1 MKVILHEVKVIL
13 HPVSRLPPAQ
23 IASLAYTGCYSVY
36 LHDREGPPVPS
47 CVSPGWLHGVQAEPH
62 AQAFEF
68 LLEAALHGAIYT
80 GPQPEATIS
89 YLRDQ
94 AEDALET

>member
-1 MKVILHEVKVIL
+1 M
-13 HPVSRLPPAQ
+13 P
-23 IASLAYTGCYSVY
+23 
-36 LHDREGPPVPS
+36 LHDRQGPPTPS
-47 CVSPGWLHGVQAEPH
+47 HVSPERLHGLQAEPH

-80 GPQPEATIS
+80 GPQPEETIS

>member
-1 MKVILHEVKVIL
+1 M
-13 HPVSRLPPAQ
+13 PVHDRQGPPAPYG
-23 IASLAYTGCYSVY
+23 SYVLPER
-36 LHDREGPPVPS
+36 LHR
-47 CVSPGWLHGVQAEPH
+47 LQAQPH
-62 AQAFEF
+62 AQAFDF

-80 GPQPEATIS
+80 RQQPEETIS

>member
-1 MKVILHEVKVIL
+1 MPLHGWQG
-13 HPVSRLPPAQ
+13 PPA
-23 IASLAYTGCYSVY
+23 LA
-36 LHDREGPPVPS
+36 H
-47 CVSPGWLHGVQAEPH
+47 VSAERLRGLQAELH

-80 GPQPEATIS
+80 GPQPEETIS

>member
-1 MKVILHEVKVIL
+1 MGHVLWYLQSSHAAGSCRKVDDHTLYERGEAIVL
-13 HPVSRLPPAQ
+13 AQ
-23 IASLAYTGCYSVY
+23 SLCCAQVY
-36 LHDREGPPVPS
+36 DI
-47 CVSPGWLHGVQAEPH
+47 
-62 AQAFEF
+62 

-80 GPQPEATIS
+80 GPDPEETIA

>member
-1 MKVILHEVKVIL
+1 MTGKDRQ
-13 HPVSRLPPAQ
+13 PRPSR
-23 IASLAYTGCYSVY
+23 
-36 LHDREGPPVPS
+36 
-47 CVSPGWLHGVQAEPH
+47 VSPERLRGLYAEPH

-80 GPQPEATIS
+80 GPQPEETIS

>member
-1 MKVILHEVKVIL
+1 MILHEVKVIL

-23 IASLAYTGCYSVY
+23 IASLAYIGCSSMP
-36 LHDREGPPVPS
+36 LHDRQGPLVPS
-47 CVSPGWLHGVQAEPH
+47 CVSAGWLHGVQAEPH
-62 AQAFEF
+62 TQAFEF

-80 GPQPEATIS
+80 GPQPEETIS

>member
-1 MKVILHEVKVIL
+1 MPLHGWQG
-13 HPVSRLPPAQ
+13 PPAR
-23 IASLAYTGCYSVY
+23 S
-36 LHDREGPPVPS
+36 H
-47 CVSPGWLHGVQAEPH
+47 VSSERLHGLHAEPH

-80 GPQPEATIS
+80 GSQPEETIS